1 MSTVPST
8 NPLRAGRRLRA
19 APEPS
24 TMVIFGASGNL
35 THRKLVPSLYRLFL
49 EGRLPPGFTV
59 VGFARRDW
67 SHDEFRSSIR
77 EALEAAGLPNVGTE
91 LERAFLE
98 SLFFCPGDFAEG
110 PSYVSLRELLDRM
123 DHERVHSG
131 NRVFYLAA
139 PPSTYE
145 RVAEGLGE
153 SGLARPEDAAGAWT
167 RIVVE
172 KPFGRD
178 FESARRLTG
187 VLRHWFQEEQIYR
200 IDHYLGKET
209 VQNILVFRLAN
220 AIFEPIW
227 NRDHVDHVQIT
238 VAEDA
243 GVERRGGYY
252 EEAGALRDMIQ
263 NHLLQVLALV
273 AMEPP
278 AAFEAE
284 AVRDEK
290 AKVLRALRP
299 PSTGQN
305 GSTAVRGQYAAG
317 VSRGGR
323 VVAYREEPGVASDSR
338 TETFVALRILLDN
351 WRWAE
356 VPFFLRTGK
365 RLPKRVTEIAIQF
378 RRPPLALFGSAVAR
392 GLQPNL
398 LVMRIQPDEG
408 ITLRFGSKVPGS
420 TIRIHA
426 VSMDFHYGSSFQQR
440 SADAYERLLLDCLVG
455 DATLFNRDDAVQLA
469 WRYVD
474 GVRGLWEE
482 DGSEP
487 ELYEAGTWG
496 PVGARRLMGERGREW
511 RRP

>member
-1 MSTVPST
+1 MSTVPNS

-49 EGRLPPGFTV
+49 DGRLPPGFTV
-59 VGFARRDW
+59 VGFARREW
-67 SHDEFRSSIR
+67 SDDDFRSSIH
-77 EALEAAGLPNVGTE
+77 EALRAAELPNLDAE
-91 LERAFLE
+91 LGRAFLS
-98 SLFFCPGDFAEG
+98 SLFFCPAEFEDKS
-110 PSYVSLRELLDRM
+110 SYASLRELLHQKDK
-123 DHERVHSG
+123 ERAHSG
-131 NRVFYLAA
+131 NRLFYLAA
-139 PPSTYE
+139 PPGTYE
-145 RVAEGLGE
+145 RVVQGLGE
-153 SGLARPEDAAGAWT
+153 SGLVRSGDAAGSWT

-178 FESARRLTG
+178 YDSAQRLTA
-187 VLRHWFQEEQIYR
+187 VLRRWFQEEQIYR

-227 NRDHVDHVQIT
+227 NRDHIDHVQIT

-263 NHLLQVLALV
+263 NHLLQLLALV

-278 AAFEAE
+278 AAFEVE

-290 AKVLRALRP
+290 AKVLRSLRP
-299 PSTGQN
+299 PTADRD
-305 GSTAVRGQYAAG
+305 GSAVVRGQYGAG
-317 VSRGGR
+317 VARGGK
-323 VVAYREEPGVASDSR
+323 VIAYREESGVAPDSR
-338 TETFVALRILLDN
+338 IETYVALKVLLDN
-351 WRWAE
+351 WRWAD

-365 RLPKRVTEIAIQF
+365 RLPKRITEIAIQF
-378 RRPPLALFGSAVAR
+378 RRPPLALFGSEVAR

-420 TIRIHA
+420 TIRIHS
-426 VSMDFHYGSSFQQR
+426 VSMDFHYGTSFQQR

-455 DATLFNRDDAVQLA
+455 DATLFNRDDAVQMA

-474 GVRGLWEE
+474 SVHRLWDE
-482 DGSEP
+482 DASEP

-496 PVGARRLMGERGREW
+496 PSGARRLMDESGREW
-511 RRP
+511 RRL